1 VAAALGVAEGTL
13 PFVGELIRVRPEA
26 ADWTGACER
35 VLHGFALSL
44 LVDER
49 RYAAVARY
57 VNETDLGQRLVYQRV
72 TQGQG
77 RSTPRVG
84 PLSLV
89 AKLELKASPYR
100 DWLFDELSRRFDY
113 ACVPDLAAFRDAEPA
128 LTREGQVKH
137 GREHHEKDDRY
148 RLDDRS
154 RWVLGFDNRDKL
166 ALFQERVAGLRGKA
180 AMLTKRLEALKGQR
194 DATSGHALACQQLM
208 NLRWEDIDLATQL
221 DLIAAL
227 EAELRAL
234 REGNRDLAVLG
245 QRIEAARSAL
255 RQAET
260 ALGDTLGQRRSILDA
275 SNRHQQTLAE
285 LDRDLA
291 DRPLEPEPREGL
303 RRRFESER
311 TPLTLTNL
319 DGRARVVERQIHQA
333 KEAAVAE
340 RTRLTKLVEGRLG
353 DFKRRW
359 PLESADWDEALA
371 SAPDYLALLRRIEH
385 DGLPHFEERFAA
397 MLKNQSTEN
406 LAALNKYAD
415 EARRQ
420 IRSRMDLVNEG
431 LAEAE
436 LNPGT
441 HLQIEVGERL
451 LPEVQQFREQVRGVL
466 DNVWTGSLPPTEA
479 EVRFKV
485 LAGLVRRL
493 SAADPDDRRWREQVL
508 DVRLHVELVGREIDT
523 AGREVEV
530 YRSGAGK
537 SGGQREKL
545 ATTCLAAALRYQ
557 LGGREGGLPR
567 FAPVVLDEAF
577 GKADNEF
584 TELAMRIFERFGFQM
599 VVATPLKSVMTLEPF
614 IGGACFVAIEDRK
627 RSGTLR
633 IEYDRAER
641 RLALTDR
648 AGAER
653 TGAEGAG
660 VAVPDLAHA

>member
-1 VAAALGVAEGTL
+1 MMGTLANSIPRKSPHTDLLPLEHIVVAEPPADYT
-13 PFVGELIRVRPEA
+13 VGHLTDDVLI
-26 ADWTGACER
+26 GK
-35 VLHGFALSL
+35 L
-44 LVDER
+44 
-49 RYAAVARY
+49 RYIR
-57 VNETDLGQRLVYQRV
+57 GQKV
-72 TQGQG
+72 
-77 RSTPRVG
+77 
-84 PLSLV
+84 
-89 AKLELKASPYR
+89 
-100 DWLFDELSRRFDY
+100 
-113 ACVPDLAAFRDAEPA
+113 
-128 LTREGQVKH
+128 
-137 GREHHEKDDRY
+137 
-148 RLDDRS
+148 
-154 RWVLGFDNRDKL
+154 
-166 ALFQERVAGLRGKA
+166 
-180 AMLTKRLEALKGQR
+180 M
-194 DATSGHALACQQLM
+194 
-208 NLRWEDIDLATQL
+208 
-221 DLIAAL
+221 
-227 EAELRAL
+227 
-234 REGNRDLAVLG
+234 
-245 QRIEAARSAL
+245 
-255 RQAET
+255 
-260 ALGDTLGQRRSILDA
+260 
-275 SNRHQQTLAE
+275 

-436 LNPGT
+436 FNPGT

-508 DVRLHVELVGREIDT
+508 DVRLHVEFVGREIDT

-614 IGGACFVAIEDRK
+614 IGGACFVTIEDRK

-648 AGAER
+648 AGADR
-653 TGAEGAG
+653 TGTEGADG
-660 VAVPDLAHA
+660 ADTDPSVVRRCPHRALRPPKPALTPPPNCRQCRA